1 MNLCS
6 TWFKCIVFFVLCSKT
21 AVVYEKAFI
30 LCEIVC
36 YLYTR
41 VTSFFSDSLEFFHPN
56 GENLPRSY
64 KKEMEKFS
72 RLVRKWRQTR
82 APSLG

>member
-41 VTSFFSDSLEFFHPN
+41 VTSFFSDSLEFFHPM
-56 GENLPRSY
+56 GRICQEVTKKRWRNL
-64 KKEMEKFS
+64 
-72 RLVRKWRQTR
+72 V
-82 APSLG
+82 G